1 MKFLFQAIMC
11 RLNMDSITL
20 GEEGKEQLPPPIVF
34 RLISSCREWCHG
46 LNFGELSRARQQ
58 IF

>member
-1 MKFLFQAIMC
+1 MC

-34 RLISSCREWCHG
+34 TLISSCREWCHG
-46 LNFGELSRARQQ
+46 LNFDELSRAR
-58 IF
+58 